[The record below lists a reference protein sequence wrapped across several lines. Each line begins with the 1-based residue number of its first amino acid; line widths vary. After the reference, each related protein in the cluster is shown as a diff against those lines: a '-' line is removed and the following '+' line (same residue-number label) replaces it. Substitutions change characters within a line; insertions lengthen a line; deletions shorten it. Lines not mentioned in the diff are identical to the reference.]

1 MTENIRKQITDRY
14 YKDYFKRAAQ
24 GPGLRAKLARSW
36 DVCTTVMAG
45 CAAVSAAVN
54 MVPLLVPAAAS
65 AAFALGYASLTIAVG
80 IGISGTVARHRTK
93 SLARKNIAAD
103 IDNGQLL
110 NRYKDDL
117 IADEYQKLASA
128 NKMLPVL
135 RQVSMI
141 EDFQNVTDKR
151 AEINKDLAA
160 KRAKTG
166 PNSNLAGKKT
176 NSLK

>member
-14 YKDYFKRAAQ
+14 YKDYFKRAEQ

-36 DVCTTVMAG
+36 DACTTVMAG
-45 CAAVSAAVN
+45 CGLVTTASAVVS
-54 MVPLLVPAAAS
+54 MVAPVVAT
-65 AAFALGYASLTIAVG
+65 AAFAFGYASMIAGVAVGASGTIA
-80 IGISGTVARHRTK
+80 RHKTAT
-93 SLARKNIAAD
+93 LARRNIAAD

-141 EDFQNVTDKR
+141 EDFQNVADKR